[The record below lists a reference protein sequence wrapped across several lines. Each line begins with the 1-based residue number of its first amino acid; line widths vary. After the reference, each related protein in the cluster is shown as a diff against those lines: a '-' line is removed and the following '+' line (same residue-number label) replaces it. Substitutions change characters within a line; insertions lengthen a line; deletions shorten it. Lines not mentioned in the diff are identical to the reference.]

1 MELNKFISNSYQK
14 VDPYEGVN
22 AINEILVEKKF
33 LVVTDEKEYFG
44 ILTPHDLIKRPH
56 KIVIDCLT
64 EKEHISADETIKSVF
79 KKFNRN
85 RCSVLPVFKENRFI
99 GIIEK
104 QHILNELELKTEEL
118 YNKSIVSQKVK
129 STFLHN
135 LSHEIRTPLNGLL
148 GFVEIVNNIQTEGF
162 NDDLSLSSD
171 IIRTCADRFLLIMND
186 LIDLSLIDSGDD
198 IIMFKEKVRVE
209 DVFFELKEFFDTSF
223 SILNRKLSILYY
235 NPNPSLNIVSDRKRI
250 KQILY
255 HLIDNAIKFSNDNIV
270 KFGYKIENKDIVF
283 FVTNNG
289 SQIKE
294 EMGNEIFEAF
304 YKHHANN
311 DEFSEGL
318 GLGLPLVKKMSGLL
332 GGRVDFKSNENET
345 TFYVTFPL
353 G

>member
-22 AINEILVEKKF
+22 VISDLLVEKKY

-44 ILTPHDLIKRPH
+44 ILTPHDVIKRPH

-64 EKEHISADETIKSVF
+64 EKEHIAADETIKSVF

-85 RCSVLPVFKENRFI
+85 RCSVLPVFEDNRFV

-104 QHILNELELKTEEL
+104 QHIINELELKTEEL

-148 GFVEIVNNIQTEGF
+148 GFIEIVDKIQNEGV
-162 NDDLSLSSD
+162 NDDLSLSSE
-171 IIRTCADRFLLIMND
+171 IIRTCADRFLLTMND

-198 IIMFKEKVRVE
+198 IKMCKEKVRVE
-209 DVFFELKEFFDTSF
+209 DVFLELKEFFDTSF
-223 SILNRKLSILYY
+223 SIMDRKVSIMYN

-270 KFGYKIENKDIVF
+270 KFGYEIKNKDIVF

-304 YKHHANN
+304 YKQRTNT
-311 DEFSEGL
+311 DDISKGL
-318 GLGLPLVKKMSGLL
+318 GIGLPLVKRMSGLL
-332 GGRVDFKSNENET
+332 GGKVDFKSNEKET
-345 TFYVTFPL
+345 TFYVDLPL
-353 G
+353 E